1 MDWSKVSAVAEVIGS
16 IGVILYLIYLAKE
29 VRSGA
34 KNLRT
39 SMRDSTFHSLME
51 WNYFIMS
58 DPDSAWVF
66 QQGCENIESLEK
78 KERARY
84 VHVMFSFFKMFE
96 NIYLHYSDKS
106 IDSSVWEHNR
116 KIFESY
122 AVTKGAQHYWNKRK
136 AIFDP
141 QFQIYFD
148 KIQVSEV
155 VPGQHV

>member
-1 MDWSKVSAVAEVIGS
+1 MDWNTVNVVAEVIGS
-16 IGVILYLIYLAKE
+16 IGVILSLIYLAKE
-29 VRSGA
+29 VKRGA

-58 DPDSAWVF
+58 DPDLAWVF
-66 QQGCENIESLEK
+66 QQGCENIESLGV

-84 VHVMFSFFKMFE
+84 VHVMYSFFKMFE

-106 IDSSVWEHNR
+106 IDNSVWEHNR
-116 KIFESY
+116 KILESY
-122 AVTKGAQHYWNKRK
+122 VVTKGAQHYWNKRK

-141 QFQIYFD
+141 QFQMYFD
-148 KIQVSEV
+148 KIQAPEV